1 MLRYISGLTIF
12 VLAAMLSACGP
23 SGSGEATPHT
33 YDILISN
40 FATPPRVQVSVD
52 VPASWSETIGN
63 DGTPQYK
70 APGISGLSLGVTAI
84 LVDQPDAAARI
95 EKAIGFQ
102 YGNDANL
109 VRETLPD
116 GRVWTMSTDPRSTH
130 ARLFVPMDG
139 GVVMGVA
146 WIDKATDEKLA
157 EVRSVFETIKI
168 VAP

>member
-1 MLRYISGLTIF
+1 MLRYVSGLA
-12 VLAAMLSACGP
+12 VLAMATMISACGP
-23 SGSGEATPHT
+23 SVAQDATTQT

-52 VPASWSETIGN
+52 VPTSWGETIGN

-95 EKAIGFQ
+95 EKAIEFQ
-102 YGNDANL
+102 YGKDVNL
-109 VRETLPD
+109 IRETLPD
-116 GRVWTMSTDPRSTH
+116 GRVWAASTDPRSTH

-157 EVRSVFETIKI
+157 EVRAVFETIKI